1 MVDDLLNLIKEPGL
15 IVKSLQ
21 EIWGYELKG
30 VGDPE
35 YYSGAD
41 IKYDE
46 DRKCLTVSAKTYIKS
61 VCDRI

>member
-35 YYSGAD
+35 YYSGA
-41 IKYDE
+41 
-46 DRKCLTVSAKTYIKS
+46 VSNMMKIENA
-61 VCDRI
+61 